1 MMVFLTTKS
10 CRILYSEA
18 SEQPHRC
25 SSHSNT
31 LLTHM
36 LHARSHWF
44 LSAPGLVCCSSTLH
58 SEFTP
63 SAWRNQKPL
72 LTLGEGGMQSAES
85 RTRGLG
91 WRGRKKKQQ
100 PPKPPRTWKTN
111 PPRGD
116 AACPRLSTW
125 HRTAHSEGMM
135 MTVVMMVMLYG
146 PHSASNSA
154 TTNQY
159 FVTSVFIQFLK
170 VHWNFHPQPEGCSP
184 NVSRQRICLGLFL
197 TAD

>member
-1 MMVFLTTKS
+1 MMVFLTSKS

-111 PPRGD
+111 PPEVTPRVHGWARDTAQLTQRGWWWRWWWWW
-116 AACPRLSTW
+116 CYMGLTQPV
-125 HRTAHSEGMM
+125 TA
-135 MTVVMMVMLYG
+135 L
-146 PHSASNSA
+146 
-154 TTNQY
+154 
-159 FVTSVFIQFLK
+159 
-170 VHWNFHPQPEGCSP
+170 
-184 NVSRQRICLGLFL
+184 QRINILSPVFSSSF
-197 TAD
+197 